1 MVDEAKLLMRLKN
14 KKRNSIEEAVE
25 GYTPYLS
32 TVLYNMVGNRL
43 PKEDIEEIVSDVFV
57 TLWKNAEYID
67 SGKGTIRSYIAAVA
81 RNFALKRLNK
91 KMDCTCLDDIEIPDE
106 TSATEEKLTEN
117 IVWDAVM
124 SLGEPDN
131 EIFVRYYKFGEKLK
145 DISRVMGLNISTIK
159 TKLLRGKRKL
169 KKILSNAEEML

>member
-1 MVDEAKLLMRLKN
+1 MADEEKLLMRLKN
-14 KKRNSIEEAVE
+14 KKRNSIDEAITV
-25 GYTPYLS
+25 YTPYLS

-67 SGKGTIRSYIAAVA
+67 LTKGTIRSYIAAVA

-91 KMDCTCLDDIEIPDE
+91 KTDYTCLDDIEIPDKA
-106 TSATEEKLTEN
+106 SADEAN
-117 IVWDAVM
+117 SADSAVWDAVM

-131 EIFVRYYKFGEKLK
+131 EIFVRYYKFDEKLK
-145 DISRVMGLNISTIK
+145 DISKATGINISTIK
-159 TKLLRGKRKL
+159 TKLSRGKRKL
-169 KKILSNAEEML
+169 KGILSNAEEML